1 MIGTLYGKLEEK
13 REHHCII
20 NVGDVGYKVFVSDHT
35 FAALPETGK
44 DLKVYTYLY
53 VRETEL
59 DLYGFL
65 TQEEEGIFE
74 LLIGISGIGPKG
86 ALSVLSV
93 ATPKELR
100 IAILH
105 EDDKLLTKVSGI
117 GKKTAQKIIIE
128 LKEKVEEFGEG
139 EGMGPEE
146 LSQKHDAIEALIA
159 LGYPRRD
166 AREVLSSLPP
176 EIKDVGE
183 KVKEALKVL
192 GKHT

>member
-1 MIGTLYGKLEEK
+1 M
-13 REHHCII
+13 
-20 NVGDVGYKVFVSDHT
+20 VFVSSNT
-35 FAALPETGK
+35 FAALPETGGEI
-44 DLKVYTYLY
+44 KVYTYLY

-59 DLYGFL
+59 ELYGFL
-65 TQEEEGIFE
+65 TQEEEGLFE

-86 ALSVLSV
+86 ALAVLSV

-105 EDDKLLTKVSGI
+105 ENDKLLTKISGI

-128 LKEKVEEFGEG
+128 LKGKMEEFADE
-139 EGMGPEE
+139 EGMAPEE
-146 LSQKHDAIEALIA
+146 LSQKHDAIEALVA

-166 AREVLSSLPP
+166 AREALSNLPP